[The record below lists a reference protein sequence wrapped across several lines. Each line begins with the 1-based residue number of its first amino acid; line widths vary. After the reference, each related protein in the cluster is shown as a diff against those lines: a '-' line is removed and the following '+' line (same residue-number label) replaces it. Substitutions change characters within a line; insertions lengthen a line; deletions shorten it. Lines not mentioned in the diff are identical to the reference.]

1 MHDKLDIESARMLL
15 VRYDGWFGPPAI
27 YLENELLDGRLR
39 TQAFNALKFR
49 ETQRCIVRARIPG
62 DAVLLLCTAGHYD
75 RAKALL
81 PAGIETIQDGAAYC
95 CCSTEDIAPMFA
107 KRPRKCPP
115 MKPRTT
121 PRRRQAIEQMAIL
134 YREAREGT
142 GFVSAEQ
149 IKKVLDPWISKKQ
162 NG

>member
-1 MHDKLDIESARMLL
+1 MLL
-15 VRYDGWFGPPAI
+15 VRYNGWFGPPAI
-27 YLENELLDGRLR
+27 YLEKELLDGRLR
-39 TQAFNALKFR
+39 TEAADAIGLSERK
-49 ETQRCIVRARIPG
+49 RAIIRASIPG

-107 KRPRKCPP
+107 KRPRICPP

-162 NG
+162 PG